1 MTPNFFLRPRT
12 YLAGVAV
19 SLAAALLVLLVM
31 AVLGEYTKTRGRLL
45 LTALSLAGFCALA
58 FPSAALASRGRHPR
72 LAAVGVSA
80 AALGFVLV
88 AAGLWATPDSDAFW
102 KAASIASIAAA
113 SVAYSSWVLSF
124 RPQRLASQI
133 ARYAALGV
141 AALVLFLTTLAI
153 IVEIRQSAFWWAVVL
168 LIIAQ
173 VACAIAAAAPARW
186 TTDPADRDAR
196 PSDKS
201 QPPQPPML

>member
-1 MTPNFFLRPRT
+1 MPVPPNFFLIPRT

-19 SLAAALLVLLVM
+19 SLAAAMLVLLVM

-58 FPSAALASRGRHPR
+58 FPSAVLAVRGRYPALAV
-72 LAAVGVSA
+72 LGVLA

-88 AAGLWATPDSDAFW
+88 VAGLWATPDSDAFW

-113 SVAYSSWVLSF
+113 SVAYSCWVLSF
-124 RPQRLASQI
+124 RPQRLVAQV
-133 ARYAALGV
+133 AQHAALAV

-153 IVEIRQSAFWWAVVL
+153 IVEIRQAAFWWAVVL
-168 LIIAQ
+168 LIITQAL
-173 VACAIAAAAPARW
+173 CALAAAAPARW
-186 TTDPADRDAR
+186 TTDPRRGD
-196 PSDKS
+196 P
-201 QPPQPPML
+201 